1 MDRSSHLGI
10 AFAGL
15 FLAAGIAVAGYFI
28 GQTMLAAKI
37 YANSATVRGLSERTV
52 KADRVVW
59 SIRYGV
65 NAATR
70 ADLPVVAPELAAIER
85 QILERLASVGIEEA
99 DVEIYAVDVY
109 DRTFRN
115 QEGLIIDQ
123 SFELSGSLTVDTGQV
138 DLIKPAEKALSG
150 LITQGLEVDPGS
162 PRYMFTDLN
171 TIKPA
176 MLREATENARL
187 AAEEFASNAGVE
199 VGAIR
204 EARQGNFS
212 IRDTGDP
219 NSEFFEI
226 DKLVRVITTIEF
238 YLTE

>member
-1 MDRSSHLGI
+1 MDRTQHIGI
-10 AFAGL
+10 ALAGL

-52 KADRVVW
+52 KADRAIW
-59 SIRYGV
+59 NIGYGV
-65 NAATR
+65 SAPSR
-70 ADLPVVAPELAAIER
+70 VDLPDVAPDLQEIER
-85 QILERLASVGIEEA
+85 QILAVLADAGIDGEA
-99 DVEIYAVDVY
+99 VRINAVEVY
-109 DRTFRN
+109 DRTYRN
-115 QEGLIIDQ
+115 QEGRIVEQTFQLQ
-123 SFELSGSLTVDTGQV
+123 GALVVDTAEV
-138 DLIKPAEKALSG
+138 DLIRTAETGLSDLITSG
-150 LITQGLEVDPGS
+150 LEIRPAS
-162 PRYMFTDLN
+162 PRYVFTGLN
-171 TIKPA
+171 TIKPD
-176 MLREATENARL
+176 MLREATENARI
-187 AAEEFASNAGVE
+187 AAREFASNAGVK

-204 EARQGNFS
+204 EARQGNFT

>member
-10 AFAGL
+10 AIAGL

-65 NAATR
+65 NAPTR
-70 ADLPVVAPELAAIER
+70 ADLPTVAPELAAIER
-85 QILERLASVGIEEA
+85 QILDRLTGAGIDEA
-99 DVEIYAVDVY
+99 DIEVGAVDLY

-123 SFELSGSLTVDTGQV
+123 SFELSGNLTVDAGEV
-138 DLIKPAEKALSG
+138 DLIKPAEKALSD
-150 LITQGLEVDPGS
+150 LITQGIEIQPTS
-162 PRYMFTDLN
+162 PRYMFTGLN
-171 TIKPA
+171 TIKPE
-176 MLREATENARL
+176 MLREATENARI